1 MAMDPN
7 STLDKNNPV
16 SGHPPILL
24 TEDNFVA
31 APADLLLEAKRY
43 REIEDMIISIDAA
56 YTPDYA
62 RAYAISLAAKLE
74 AVWDR
79 IPQELLGK
87 YLRLIKALHLF
98 GLLSVADKEK
108 EKFFHEQILDVFRL
122 DFVNVK
128 DWVELLFK
136 VFHENRD
143 IVEGLRRLIIRG
155 LQANVE
161 ALGANNLH
169 IVGAESPQKPTL
181 QNWLADYNR
190 STPPG
195 PARTGRGRL
204 EQMNYMAKSPHA
216 VKLDQENKRILSE
229 ALALYDFVRYSKFE
243 YDFSFPGQKPLVDQ
257 EIEPGKTAHEL
268 IPAYLVDLL
277 KTVHE
282 GRSDEATGRPPEFI
296 RKEKVVLK
304 DLKAPRTGAPSAP
317 KPVRRTLPPPP
328 PPPQRPAPVSQQPV
342 QSRPIPR
349 IVEQP
354 KPRVQIP
361 DISTELSVAEPRVQ
375 QPQSTPSLTKPTF
388 TASPFRQSPPA
399 AQTPVKTAPV
409 VRPEPKPQ
417 QRPDLIKPAVGL
429 QQPTGA
435 GQTPTTAYKL
445 PTTPPAAPHPTAA
458 DRSQISVAPKFA
470 GAPKDM
476 VKPQITQEPKNVRTE
491 QQTPSQIPTTSPTL
505 EALRRIRAEEEK
517 QKQRIQSGQGAE
529 PQIVPLGGMS
539 DFSVNDALIHAGKG
553 GRFGSGVS
561 QGGAVA
567 EGEPSGV
574 ADRLRK
580 LEGKTTQEPKN
591 ARTEEPG
598 AGKAPPTPA
607 RLALMPVKAG
617 GFPPPPGTP

>member
-1 MAMDPN
+1 MGKVIW
-7 STLDKNNPV
+7 T
-16 SGHPPILL
+16 
-24 TEDNFVA
+24 
-31 APADLLLEAKRY
+31 
-43 REIEDMIISIDAA
+43 IEDLK
-56 YTPDYA
+56 
-62 RAYAISLAAKLE
+62 SLAAADLNDE
-74 AVWDR
+74 GVFGQIRGMAVESVNTQSFDECRDAYAVLTQKFQEPGVSFYYARRAKEYQDVLTLLR
-79 IPQELLGK
+79 IGQVRIENAASRAPFFKDSILMLMN
-87 YLRLIKALHLF
+87 F
-98 GLLSVADKEK
+98 GLDPR
-108 EKFFHEQILDVFRL
+108 DVFDIGFIFS
-122 DFVNVK
+122 DFLGEDDKTLVRRAF
-128 DWVELLFK
+128 E
-136 VFHENRD
+136 ENQEVLGREAL
-143 IVEGLRRLIIRG
+143 IVEGQPSPLRQTVANWLLEYRLIASKKG
-155 LQANVE
+155 LENDSYAKAHYISTSKNYGKLSENDKVLLQKV
-161 ALGANNLH
+161 LDFY
-169 IVGAESPQKPTL
+169 IWTQKP
-181 QNWLADYNR
+181 
-190 STPPG
+190 S
-195 PARTGRGRL
+195 
-204 EQMNYMAKSPHA
+204 
-216 VKLDQENKRILSE
+216 
-229 ALALYDFVRYSKFE
+229 
-243 YDFSFPGQKPLVDQ
+243 
-257 EIEPGKTAHEL
+257 L
-268 IPAYLVDLL
+268 IPVGVIEREQTPQGATYLQ
-277 KTVHE
+277 KQ
-282 GRSDEATGRPPEFI
+282 
-296 RKEKVVLK
+296 KVVVP
-304 DLKAPRTGAPSAP
+304 AAPSAP
-317 KPVRRTLPPPP
+317 QALRATPAVVPTRKVLPAPPLPPAPT
-328 PPPQRPAPVSQQPV
+328 QRPAVVSPRPV
-342 QSRPIPR
+342 QLRPIPR
-349 IVEQP
+349 IAEEP

-375 QPQSTPSLTKPTF
+375 QPRSTPSLTKQTF

-399 AQTPVKTAPV
+399 VQAPAKAAPV

-417 QRPDLIKPAVGL
+417 QRPDLIKPAVGP

-435 GQTPTTAYKL
+435 GQTPTTTYKL

-458 DRSQISVAPKFA
+458 DRSQISVAPKFG

-607 RLALMPVKAG
+607 RLALRFWV
-617 GFPPPPGTP
+617 